1 MKPGKGA
8 EVAETMET
16 LVAWGII
23 ERHILAPARRF
34 IGNSFRTSVFFLNF
48 VA

>member
-1 MKPGKGA
+1 MMLGKVA
-8 EVAETMET
+8 EVAGTMET

-34 IGNSFRTSVFFLNF
+34 IGNSFRTSVFFFNF

>member
-23 ERHILAPARRF
+23 ERHILAPCEVIHRK
-34 IGNSFRTSVFFLNF
+34 F
-48 VA
+48 VSHVRIFP

>member
-8 EVAETMET
+8 EAVET

-23 ERHILAPARRF
+23 ERHILAPVRRF
-34 IGNSFRTSVFFLNF
+34 IGISFRTSVFFLNF

>member
-8 EVAETMET
+8 GAAET

-23 ERHILAPARRF
+23 ERYILAPARRF
-34 IGNSFRTSVFFLNF
+34 IGKSFRTSVFFLNF

>member
-1 MKPGKGA
+1 MKPGKRA

-23 ERHILAPARRF
+23 EQHILAPCEVIHRK
-34 IGNSFRTSVFFLNF
+34 F
-48 VA
+48 VSHVRIFP

>member
-8 EVAETMET
+8 EATETMET

-23 ERHILAPARRF
+23 ERHILATCEAIHRK
-34 IGNSFRTSVFFLNF
+34 F
-48 VA
+48 VSHVRIFP

>member
-1 MKPGKGA
+1 MKPSKGA
-8 EVAETMET
+8 EVVEAAET

>member
-8 EVAETMET
+8 EAAGT

-34 IGNSFRTSVFFLNF
+34 IGISFRTSVFFLNF

>member
-8 EVAETMET
+8 EAVET

>member
-8 EVAETMET
+8 EAAET

-23 ERHILAPARRF
+23 ERHILAPCEAIHR
-34 IGNSFRTSVFFLNF
+34 NF
-48 VA
+48 VSHVRIFP

>member
-1 MKPGKGA
+1 MKPGKVA

-23 ERHILAPARRF
+23 ERHILTPCEAIHRK
-34 IGNSFRTSVFFLNF
+34 F
-48 VA
+48 VSHVRIFP

>member
-1 MKPGKGA
+1 MKPGQGA
-8 EVAETMET
+8 EAAETMET

-34 IGNSFRTSVFFLNF
+34 IGISFCTSVFFLNF